1 MMTGILRTV
10 LLAALAAASKPVVAA
25 GQDTSTAS
33 LIRRIEILE
42 RATADLDRRV
52 GALEAVIKSAPSQG
66 QSIPAST
73 KWQDLAN
80 WRRLREGMKMDE
92 VRALL
97 GEPARVEG
105 GPITFWY
112 WVDANA
118 HVYAKVDFESGK
130 VMGWT
135 EPRQAQ

>member
-1 MMTGILRTV
+1 MTGILRTV

-42 RATADLDRRV
+42 RATADFDRRV

-66 QSIPAST
+66 QSIPSST
-73 KWQDLAN
+73 KWQDLAS

-97 GEPARVEG
+97 GEPDRVEG

-112 WVDANA
+112 WVDAKT

-135 EPRQAQ
+135 EPREAP

>member
-1 MMTGILRTV
+1 MTGTLRAV
-10 LLAALAAASKPVVAA
+10 ILAALAAASKPVVAA
-25 GQDTSTAS
+25 GQDTSTAR

-52 GALEAVIKSAPSQG
+52 GALEAVKSAPSQG
-66 QSIPAST
+66 QPIPAST
-73 KWQDLAN
+73 KWKDLAN

-97 GEPARVEG
+97 GEPDRVEG

-112 WVDANA
+112 WVDSNAN
-118 HVYAKVDFESGK
+118 VYAKVDFESEK

>member
-1 MMTGILRTV
+1 MTGILRTM

-42 RATADLDRRV
+42 RVTADLDRRV

-97 GEPARVEG
+97 GEPDRVEG

-118 HVYAKVDFESGK
+118 HIYASVDFESGG
-130 VMGWT
+130 VSGWT
-135 EPRQAQ
+135 EPRRAQ

>member
-1 MMTGILRTV
+1 MTAILRTA

-42 RATADLDRRV
+42 RATANLDRRV

-97 GEPARVEG
+97 GEPDRVEG
-105 GPITFWY
+105 GLITFWY

-118 HVYAKVDFESGK
+118 HLYAKVEFQSGK

>member
-1 MMTGILRTV
+1 MTGILRPV
-10 LLAALAAASKPVVAA
+10 LLAALAAASKPAVAA
-25 GQDTSTAS
+25 GQDTSTSS

-66 QSIPAST
+66 QPIPASN

-97 GEPARVEG
+97 GEPDRVEG

-112 WVDANA
+112 WVDANT
-118 HVYAKVDFESGK
+118 HVYAWVNFESGK

>member
-1 MMTGILRTV
+1 MTGTLRTV

-66 QSIPAST
+66 QPIPAST
-73 KWQDLAN
+73 KWRELAN
-80 WRRLREGMKMDE
+80 WRRLREGMQMDE

-97 GEPARVEG
+97 GEPDRIEG

-118 HVYAKVDFESGK
+118 HIYASVDFESGG
-130 VMGWT
+130 VSGWT
-135 EPRQAQ
+135 EPRRAQ

>member
-25 GQDTSTAS
+25 GQDTSTAR

-66 QSIPAST
+66 QSIPSST

-97 GEPARVEG
+97 GEPDRVEG

-135 EPRQAQ
+135 EPRQAP